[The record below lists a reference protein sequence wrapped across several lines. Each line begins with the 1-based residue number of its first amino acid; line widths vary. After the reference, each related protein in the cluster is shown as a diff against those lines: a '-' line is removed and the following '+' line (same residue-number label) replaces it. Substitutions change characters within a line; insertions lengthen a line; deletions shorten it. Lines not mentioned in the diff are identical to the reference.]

1 MKGLFMIEKTLENLN
16 NQGFIAYQLKCM
28 VALIH
33 HFGYDIEKWREILEY
48 ITDYTWLHCT
58 YEKERGL
65 RANSERDWFSYSGK
79 YTPSSILMPVGIPQH
94 STNKLLFPCR
104 VCGNCKY
111 QFADYGAD
119 YGLCM
124 NIPDCQYVK
133 ENYRFHGGGRYGL
146 GDGVYRKSY
155 ELFLRTDFNL
165 LRVLNNIMDNDT
177 EMSDFF
183 EEGRIVFVWDT
194 LKVLDSLNVPHPD
207 FDDIHEF
214 AFGKENQC
222 KRFSTLDLIQ

>member
-1 MKGLFMIEKTLENLN
+1 MVKCLENLN

-33 HFGYDIEKWREILEY
+33 HFGYDIEEWREILEY
-48 ITDYTWLHCT
+48 ITDYTWLNCT
-58 YEKERGL
+58 FEKERGL
-65 RANSERDWFSYSGK
+65 RAGSEKGWAGERSRYWPEQIL
-79 YTPSSILMPVGIPQH
+79 TPSVIYQDDINSRII
-94 STNKLLFPCR
+94 PCR

-133 ENYRFHGGGRYGL
+133 ENYRFHGGGRYGR
-146 GDGVYRKSY
+146 GDGVYKKSY

-165 LRVLNNIMDNDT
+165 LRVLNNIMSND
-177 EMSDFF
+177 SDLSYDFF

-194 LKVLDSLNVPHPD
+194 LKVLDSLKIPPPD

-214 AFGKENQC
+214 AFGKENER
-222 KRFSTLDLIQ
+222 KRFSTLNLIQ